1 MNNSVNV
8 LKDVIAIHLNFSTW
22 TGRKILEST
31 DLSLQGE
38 TPPKEIINL
47 GSKHTT
53 DPAAL
58 KVFNT
63 LKRRAERACL
73 RVGIPFMGGYAIP
86 IKDAN
91 ELALEL
97 EKIVVRYNEVEKAKY
112 LAKHES
118 IQDEWMNKF
127 PAYANIL
134 MKALTPVDYV
144 EQRIH
149 ASFSMFQLQS
159 AASAVTTVDVG
170 LNKQVDSMS
179 ESLDS
184 EILKGSKALLDSLT
198 KAIQPSQKNVNSL
211 KQLREKVE
219 GLAFLNGK
227 YSQLVRKI
235 ADVEEAMPL
244 TGKLSNDD
252 VNKLSGLLY
261 RMSDE
266 NKLTALMSNLQQ
278 EPQQPVPVSP
288 IGEPTQVQTAQP
300 TESVTFDFGED
311 TEQTEQGISD
321 CDFDFGGTP
330 PKQENEA
337 N

>member
-1 MNNSVNV
+1 MNNSINV

-31 DLSLQGE
+31 DIALQGE

-53 DPAAL
+53 DPTAL

-63 LKRRAERACL
+63 LKRRAERTCL

-86 IKDAN
+86 VKDAN
-91 ELALEL
+91 EVALEL
-97 EKIVVRYNEVEKAKY
+97 KKIVVKYNDVEKVKY

-118 IQDEWMNKF
+118 IQNEWMDKF
-127 PAYANIL
+127 PDYTNIL
-134 MKALTPVDYV
+134 MKALTPVNDV

-159 AASAVTTVDVG
+159 AASAVTSIDVG
-170 LNKQVDSMS
+170 LNKQINSMS
-179 ESLDS
+179 DSLDG

-198 KAIQPSQKNVNSL
+198 KAIQPSQKNVKSL
-211 KQLREKVE
+211 KQLRDKVE

-235 ADVEEAMPL
+235 ADVEKEMPL
-244 TGKLSNDD
+244 VGKLSNDD

-266 NKLTALMSNLQQ
+266 NKLATLMGSLQQ
-278 EPQQPVPVSP
+278 EPLKPVSVSAVV
-288 IGEPTQVQTAQP
+288 ESTQPQAKLLTKDVI
-300 TESVTFDFGED
+300 FDFGED
-311 TEQTEQGISD
+311 TEPKEQNSD
-321 CDFDFGGTP
+321 VSWHF
-330 PKQENEA
+330 
-337 N
+337 

>member
-1 MNNSVNV
+1 MNETINV

-31 DLSLQGE
+31 DLSLKGE

-58 KVFNT
+58 KVFST

-86 IKDAN
+86 TKDAN
-91 ELALEL
+91 EVALEL
-97 EKIVVRYNEVEKAKY
+97 KKIVVQYNEVEKVKY

-118 IQDEWMNKF
+118 IQDEWMDKF
-127 PAYANIL
+127 PAYSNIL
-134 MKALTPVDYV
+134 IKALTPVNYV

-159 AASAVTTVDVG
+159 AASSVTAVDVG
-170 LNKQVDSMS
+170 LSKQVDSMS

-198 KAIQPSQKNVNSL
+198 KAIQPSQKNVNCL
-211 KQLREKVE
+211 KQLRHKIE

-235 ADVEEAMPL
+235 ADIEEAMPI

-278 EPQQPVPVSP
+278 EPLRPVSVSP
-288 IGEPTQVQTAQP
+288 IVEPTQVQTGQPAKGVTFDIGEDTEP
-300 TESVTFDFGED
+300 TEPDDFDFGETPSKQD
-311 TEQTEQGISD
+311 NSISWH
-321 CDFDFGGTP
+321 F
-330 PKQENEA
+330 
-337 N
+337 